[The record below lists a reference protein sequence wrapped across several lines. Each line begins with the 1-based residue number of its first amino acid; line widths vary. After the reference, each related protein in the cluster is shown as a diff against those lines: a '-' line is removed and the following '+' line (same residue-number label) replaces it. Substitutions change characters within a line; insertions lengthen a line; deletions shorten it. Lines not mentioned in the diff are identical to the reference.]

1 MNIISNGK
9 YPSNELSNFS
19 NHEFIIDNI
28 KCYSMESFLQS
39 LKFKSPEMQ
48 EEVCKLVGRGAKFKG
63 KHKKWYVNQKLYW
76 RGKEIDRHSKEYQ
89 LLLDRAY
96 EALSKNKKFR
106 AALLASG
113 NSVLTHSIG
122 KSDSSKTILTTREF
136 CSRLTRIRE
145 KLKNEKSLF

>member
-1 MNIISNGK
+1 MNIGSGNS
-9 YPSNELSNFS
+9 YPANSLSNFAPHPFELDGVQI
-19 NHEFIIDNI
+19 N
-28 KCYSMESFLQS
+28 SMEAWLQS
-39 LKFKSPEMQ
+39 LKFKSVEMQ

-63 KHKKWYVNQKLYW
+63 KHKKWYINQKLYW